1 MSSLENSSKEQDIK
15 FPHQIWEYK
24 ILDLRVNSN
33 KKENNSPSPEIDS
46 KKLKGVFSPSFIK
59 DQFPEQYKNN
69 EKPKPKHPADQMS
82 DILNNFGKHGWE
94 LVESTVVGEL
104 QFFIFKREKRN
115 SD

>member
-1 MSSLENSSKEQDIK
+1 MSSLENSSKEQEIK

-69 EKPKPKHPADQMS
+69 PQPKHPADQIS
-82 DILNNFGKHGWE
+82 DVLNNFGKDGWE
-94 LVESTVVGEL
+94 LVESTVVGQF
-104 QFFIFKREKRN
+104 QFFIFKRKKI
-115 SD
+115 DT